1 MADRSIFDAAKE
13 GDVDAVRACLAS
25 GADPAAIDEYGFTA
39 LQCAAMGTNGGNIKM
54 ITEVINAL
62 VAAGSPLEYT
72 GKCGRTALYLA
83 AEFSPKVQPVQALID
98 AGCNPDVSDS
108 HGNHITVNAMT
119 PAVKKLLSSLTG
131 KKPEKKPAIKKTEPL
146 TPAEWNRIKRELK
159 PVFAALD
166 AAGLVTLMNAGTTQE
181 DGFDDCVQ
189 IYHERKATEPEIKGF
204 CFYSRQD
211 SARARESGMLPLS
224 FWGAPEGTDRD
235 MKRAGDVIVKTFGES
250 GFRVKWNGRGDTR
263 PLVDVRKKKKKK

>member
-39 LQCAAMGTNGGNIKM
+39 LQSAAAGTNSGNIKK
-54 ITEVINAL
+54 ITEVIRVL
-62 VAAGSPLEYT
+62 VEAGSPLEYT
-72 GKCGRTALYLA
+72 GKSGRTALYLA

-98 AGCNPDVSDS
+98 AGCNPDVCDS

-131 KKPEKKPAIKKTEPL
+131 KKLEKKPAKKKTAPL
-146 TPAEWNRIKRELK
+146 TTAEWNKIKRELK
-159 PVFAALD
+159 PVFAALETE
-166 AAGLVTLMNAGTTQE
+166 GLVTLMNTGTTQE

-189 IYHERKATEPEIKGF
+189 IYHERKATESEIKGF

-211 SARARESGMLPLS
+211 SARARESGILPLS

-235 MKRAGDVIVKTFGES
+235 MKRVGDIIVKTFSDS
-250 GFRVKWNGRGDTR
+250 GFRVEWNGRGDTR
-263 PLVDVRKKKKKK
+263 PLVNVRKRKKKK